1 MNKNAKK
8 LFGGQKLCAFLQKYG
23 PLGGNC
29 FSKTILTKNIKNNV
43 EKQFLTYLILCEIG
57 FEIFLNDREMI
68 GNEVI

>member
-1 MNKNAKK
+1 MHKNAKK

-43 EKQFLTYLILCEIG
+43 EKQFFDLFDIL
-57 FEIFLNDREMI
+57 
-68 GNEVI
+68 